1 MCVRGYIVNLQL
13 LFLQGTPASMLFQ
26 TKRVHP
32 YSWDRSI
39 EKNNA
44 LIHLIPLKHIVV
56 DLFDVQSNKEISLEE
71 VMDGLRYVMEYRIK
85 GGRYPSLDYD
95 IMKRLADG
103 LLMNMGNSE
112 KKRRVRQKLTEEA
125 DVAFQLFGEFILE
138 GMCYYPS
145 FKSCFDMLC
154 KNVLTHPSSFL
165 HSPRVSPGCWR
176 KARVGSSSLFE
187 ARCPLWKRLNCSAAA
202 GRCGLDRLAHRH
214 LSSVLG
220 LERVGQERRTVRC
233 PKIHEG
239 ACRLCH
245 GRKDARAWW
254 SYSRS

>member
-1 MCVRGYIVNLQL
+1 
-13 LFLQGTPASMLFQ
+13 MLFQ

-44 LIHLIPLKHIVV
+44 LTHLIPLKHIVV

-138 GMCYYPS
+138 GMCYYPL
-145 FKSCFDMLC
+145 FKSCFDILC
-154 KNVLTHPSSFL
+154 KNVLTHPSPSFH

-187 ARCPLWKRLNCSAAA
+187 A
-202 GRCGLDRLAHRH
+202 
-214 LSSVLG
+214 
-220 LERVGQERRTVRC
+220 
-233 PKIHEG
+233 
-239 ACRLCH
+239 
-245 GRKDARAWW
+245 
-254 SYSRS
+254 